1 MHVLDGLKG
10 QFYEIQ
16 EKVCFGCPEDFGY
29 RVYENMHMHFAKDE
43 FRIRIVKLGI
53 HLYSVSLLFI
63 VAVTSTNYHIVYI
76 YLTLR
81 NTAILASGDT
91 SLFHTI
97 IQING
102 TKK

>member
-1 MHVLDGLKG
+1 
-10 QFYEIQ
+10 
-16 EKVCFGCPEDFGY
+16 
-29 RVYENMHMHFAKDE
+29 MHFAKDE
-43 FRIRIVKLGI
+43 FRIRIAETWNP
-53 HLYSVSLLFI
+53 FI
-63 VAVTSTNYHIVYI
+63 FSKPSFYVAATSTNYHIVYI

-91 SLFHTI
+91 FLFHTI